1 MKSGK
6 NRRPLASRLHRCYAL
21 ATLFAFLL
29 MASSALA
36 LTIVTPPT
44 FSSSA
49 TAPLA
54 GTLRLK
60 TDVPARLSVVVNDGT
75 STWTKDFLEYST
87 TPTGMLLGFK
97 PGRFHQITVVVYD
110 RNQNAVTNAHPV
122 IFTTPLL
129 PSDFPN
135 LVLLTNRPEL
145 MEPGYTLF
153 RVVNNNSARAFLTIV
168 NNAAEVV
175 WFSSSI
181 PSTLEVKALP
191 NGDLFLPQN
200 YGFLEV
206 NLLGNTVQTWNVP
219 TNWTVNYHEGTIT
232 DHNSILFIHD
242 DTRVVTNF
250 PTSTSNSNAP
260 LQATTVLFNWIAEL
274 SMTNGSLLNTW
285 SLIDMV
291 QSNRVNYL
299 TYTIFN
305 PALGWDCEHAN
316 AVIPDPRDDS
326 VIVSLRHQDAI
337 IKFSRA
343 TGKLQWIL
351 GPHENWSPDFQPYLL
366 APVGIPFAWS
376 YAQHAPML
384 TPQGTLLV
392 YDDGDFRA
400 SPFDPGIADADNFS
414 RVVEYRID
422 EAAMEISQ
430 VWDYGRTNSP
440 RIYSDRVGNA
450 DWLPQTGN
458 VLITFGNVNYVDGA
472 HPSPFSASATMARIQ
487 EVTHGSDPQ
496 LVFDLA
502 LFNYGNPATTYLGD
516 SAYRSHHVADLY
528 SQIPQPV
535 GDLQLRLNGSDAT
548 LLFSGDRS
556 HTYMV
561 EGARELGHW
570 ETLGEANFNGG
581 GNYSFTHSEPAGSPT
596 HYYRVLTQ

>member
-1 MKSGK
+1 M
-6 NRRPLASRLHRCYAL
+6 AL
-21 ATLFAFLL
+21 
-29 MASSALA
+29 SAPS
-36 LTIVTPPT
+36 LTIVAPPT

-87 TPTGMLLGFK
+87 TPTGVLLGFK
-97 PGRFHQITVVVYD
+97 PGRFHQITVIVYD
-110 RNQNAVTNAHPV
+110 RNQQAVTNAHPV
-122 IFTTPLL
+122 IFTTPVL
-129 PSDFPN
+129 PADFPK

-153 RVVNNNSARAFLTIV
+153 RVVNNNSARAFLTII

-175 WFSSSI
+175 WFSSAI

-200 YGFLEV
+200 SSFLEV
-206 NLLGNTVQTWNVP
+206 NLLGTTVQTWNVP
-219 TNWTVNYHEGTIT
+219 PDWTVNYHDGTLT
-232 DHNSILFIHD
+232 DRNSILFIHD
-242 DTRVVTNF
+242 DTRVITNF
-250 PTSTSNSNAP
+250 PTGTTNSNG
-260 LQATTVLFNWIAEL
+260 ATQSTAVLFNWIAEL
-274 SMTNGSLLNTW
+274 SLSNASLLNTW
-285 SLIDMV
+285 SLLDMV
-291 QSNRVNYL
+291 QSNRVDYL
-299 TYTIFN
+299 AFTIFN

-337 IKFSRA
+337 IKFSRT
-343 TGKLQWIL
+343 TGKLKWIL

-366 APVGIPFAWS
+366 APVGSPFEWS

-392 YDDGDFRA
+392 YDNGDFRA
-400 SPFDPGIADADNFS
+400 SPFAPGIPDADNYS
-414 RVVEYRID
+414 RAVEYRID
-422 EAAMEISQ
+422 EQTREVSQ

-440 RIYSDRVGNA
+440 RLYTDRVGNA

-458 VLITFGNVNYVDGA
+458 VLITFGNVDYVDGN
-472 HPSPFSASATMARIQ
+472 HPSAFSPRATMVRIQ
-487 EVTHGSDPQ
+487 EVTHEASPQ

-502 LFNYGNPATTYLGD
+502 LHNYTNMATTYLGY
-516 SAYRSHHVADLY
+516 STYRSHHLADLY

-535 GDLQLRLNGSDAT
+535 TDLQIQLNGSHST
-548 LLFSGDRS
+548 LLFSGDRRY
-556 HTYMV
+556 TYTV
-561 EGARELGHW
+561 EGARELGRW
-570 ETLGEANFNGG
+570 ETLGVATFNGG
-581 GNYSFTHSEPAGSPT
+581 GNYSFTYDEPAGSPA